1 MRVLRTQFSTTGN
14 IKIVSLLLVW
24 IIIIFITLHNF
35 ATTTEIRSRTT
46 SYQFYKHRIRLWNEG
61 RCIDSPDGK
70 RLEVY
75 FCDPDVEQAFS
86 LDSDH
91 KLIYERTG
99 GCVGYSKSEEG
110 YFTNQPLHLQECD
123 ASEGIGYFDLING
136 SYIMVRPLKNSHSES
151 APHFITPLLRDDSQL
166 VKLQKHQKYVC
177 INGAVGLT
185 KFDKERSRVIL
196 SEESFFQEDRKLL
209 KNAPIIARSDD
220 SCDFKACGFNKRI
233 SPIEK
238 LPADQIQRCTKPW
251 ECVTLV
257 VKTAR
262 RPHLVTRLAQSVRD
276 SYGYD
281 LPIAC
286 YDDGPDDYPQDIR
299 DRLAQY
305 PLLTYVVSDDEDLG
319 IAEGRNQALKM
330 VDTKYFFLLDD
341 DMMFMN
347 TTDMQ
352 TMIDILDMT
361 DATLVGGQL
370 YHFRNWAALLKFG
383 YFGGTL
389 RRLGYFPGTCA
400 KLNQT
405 VPNFPRCFRCELN
418 SNIWMAKTEP
428 ILQIGGWDPELKVYE
443 HKDIFIKMKA
453 AGYKLVTCKGI
464 ILKHAQPKK
473 GSSDQV
479 EGYYQKRHRGLQR
492 YYSMTSGRY
501 NIHDIFDYHGADVNE
516 DGDPV
521 LVNGPPP
528 SDYVC

>member
-1 MRVLRTQFSTTGN
+1 MFIILHYSRTN
-14 IKIVSLLLVW
+14 
-24 IIIIFITLHNF
+24 
-35 ATTTEIRSRTT
+35 TEIRSRTAD
-46 SYQFYKHRIRLWNEG
+46 YHFYKHRIRLWNEG
-61 RCIDSPDGK
+61 RCIDSPDG
-70 RLEVY
+70 RRVEVY

-151 APHFITPLLRDDSQL
+151 APHFITPLLRDDPQL
-166 VKLQKHQKYVC
+166 VKLKHQKYVC

-209 KNAPIIARSDD
+209 KNAPIIIARSDD

-262 RPHLVTRLAQSVRD
+262 RPHLVARLAQSVRD

-299 DRLAQY
+299 DRLDQY

-330 VDTKYFFLLDD
+330 VETKYFFLLDD
-341 DMMFMN
+341 DVLFMN

-352 TMIDILDMT
+352 TMIEILDTT
-361 DATLVGGQL
+361 DATLVGGRL
-370 YHFRNWAALLKFG
+370 VGRANYAALIKFG
-383 YFGGTL
+383 YFGGSL
-389 RRLGYFPGTCA
+389 RKLGYFPGTCE

-405 VPNFPRCFRCELN
+405 VPNFPQCFRCELN
-418 SNIWMAKTEP
+418 SNIWMARTEQ
-428 ILQIGGWDPELKVYE
+428 ILQTRGWDPELKVFE
-443 HKDIFIKMKA
+443 HKDIFIRMKA
-453 AGYKLVTCKGI
+453 AGFKLVTCKGI
-464 ILKHAQPKK
+464 YLQHKPGNT
-473 GSSDQV
+473 GSPEQGEAYDK
-479 EGYYQKRHRGLQR
+479 KRHRGGIGRFMKL
-492 YYSMTSGRY
+492 TSGRY
-501 NIHDIFDYHGADVNE
+501 NVHHVFNYHDADVSE
-516 DGDPV
+516 DGDLV
-521 LVNGPPP
+521 LVNGPP
-528 SDYVC
+528 SAGVDQC

>member
-1 MRVLRTQFSTTGN
+1 MKALTRQLRTRFSSE
-14 IKIVSLLLVW
+14 IVSLLLVW

-35 ATTTEIRSRTT
+35 ATKPDIRSRTT
-46 SYQFYKHRIRLWNEG
+46 DYQFYKHRIRLWNEG

-110 YFTNQPLHLQECD
+110 SITNKVLHLQECG
-123 ASEGIGYFDLING
+123 ATEGVGHFDLING
-136 SYIMVRPLKNSHSES
+136 SYIMVRPLQNSHLES
-151 APHFITPLLRDDSQL
+151 APQFITPLFYIDQ
-166 VKLQKHQKYVC
+166 KLWKLKYQKVC
-177 INGAVGLT
+177 INGNVGLT
-185 KFDKERSRVIL
+185 NFDKKRSRVIL
-196 SEESFFQEDRKLL
+196 SEESFFQEDRKIL
-209 KNAPIIARSDD
+209 KNAVIPPSND
-220 SCDFKACGFNKRI
+220 SCDFKACGFNRRI

-238 LPADQIQRCTKPW
+238 LPTDKVQRCTKPW

-262 RPHLVTRLAQSVRD
+262 RPHLVARLAQSVRD

-286 YDDGPDDYPQDIR
+286 YDDGPDDYPRDIR
-299 DRLAQY
+299 DRLAQF
-305 PLLTYVVSDDEDLG
+305 PLLKYVVSDDEDLG

-341 DMMFMN
+341 DMMFMDI
-347 TTDMQ
+347 TDMQ
-352 TMIDILDMT
+352 TMIDILDTT
-361 DATLVGGQL
+361 DAILVGGQL
-370 YHFRNWAALLKFG
+370 YRSKNWSALIKFG

-428 ILQIGGWDPELKVYE
+428 ILQIGGWDPELKVFE
-443 HKDIFIKMKA
+443 HKDVFIKMKA
-453 AGYKLVTCKGI
+453 AGYKLVTCEGI
-464 ILKHAQPKK
+464 FLKHAKPKK
-473 GSSDQV
+473 GSPDQV
-479 EGYYQKRHRGLQR
+479 EGYSKKRHRRLQR

-501 NIHDIFDYHGADVNE
+501 NIHDIFDYQGADVNE

-528 SDYVC
+528 SDHVC